1 VTRVSRATK
10 MRNRDMLVIQAGAT
24 ECRFTGGFDAWDP
37 LLRRVLTQRFHRT
50 IVEEG
55 QDNWSVSG

>member
-1 VTRVSRATK
+1 
-10 MRNRDMLVIQAGAT
+10 MLVIEAGAT
-24 ECRFTGGFDAWDP
+24 QCRFTGGFDAWDP

-55 QDNWSVSG
+55 QDHWSVSG